1 MFPGE
6 LPATIMNAQHVA
18 SSDFIRLTLLA
29 FPMSMDWRDYFI
41 YKGGDDQGLSK
52 HNITGILNA
61 NGLERDF
68 IYKCGD
74 EQGPS
79 NHEVIATK
87 NLKYV
92 LELGARNNMKL
103 YRTIVHQEFI
113 V

>member
-1 MFPGE
+1 
-6 LPATIMNAQHVA
+6 
-18 SSDFIRLTLLA
+18 
-29 FPMSMDWRDYFI
+29 MDWRDYFI

-61 NGLERDF
+61 NGLKRDF

-74 EQGPS
+74 QQGPS

-103 YRTIVHQEFI
+103 YRTIVPLFTKNL
-113 V
+113 